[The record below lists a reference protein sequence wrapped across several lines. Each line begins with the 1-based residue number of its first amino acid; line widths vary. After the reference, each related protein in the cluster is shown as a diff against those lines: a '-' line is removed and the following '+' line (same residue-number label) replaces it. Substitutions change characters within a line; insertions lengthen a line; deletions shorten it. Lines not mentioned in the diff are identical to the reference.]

1 MSRIKAWM
9 SNPGNFGPE
18 EIIGAW
24 PTNPSKYLEWSTSPQ
39 DISIWC
45 DTDGS
50 ADPLASLHKS
60 VLSSNSKYKIMV
72 LIEPMHMLPR
82 NYEWVLRNQD
92 LFDLIFSTYPD
103 YGNGNPKFKYYRGG
117 LRSYVAKQDFKIYE
131 KSKNMCSVMS
141 SKRYMPGH
149 ILRHEI
155 RDALQRLNNSYIEY
169 INPPL
174 TRKVDGLKD
183 YRYELVIENE
193 DSPFFSEKLID
204 SMVCGCIPVYWSNG
218 DSSYL
223 DIFDKDGIILFS
235 DKDDLLKKIN
245 ENVFTENFYID
256 RLDAVRKNFEV
267 AQTYIS
273 LGDVLWNC
281 GIKDLIGIE

>member
-1 MSRIKAWM
+1 MAMVIQNLNTIVVGLGRMLQNKTLKFMKSQKICVVLCLQK
-9 SNPGNFGPE
+9 N
-18 EIIGAW
+18 
-24 PTNPSKYLEWSTSPQ
+24 
-39 DISIWC
+39 IS
-45 DTDGS
+45 
-50 ADPLASLHKS
+50 
-60 VLSSNSKYKIMV
+60 
-72 LIEPMHMLPR
+72 
-82 NYEWVLRNQD
+82 
-92 LFDLIFSTYPD
+92 
-103 YGNGNPKFKYYRGG
+103 
-117 LRSYVAKQDFKIYE
+117 
-131 KSKNMCSVMS
+131 
-141 SKRYMPGH
+141 PGH

-155 RDALQRLNNSYIEY
+155 RDDLQRLNNSYIEY

-245 ENVFTENFYID
+245 ENVFTENFYTD
-256 RLDAVRKNFEV
+256 RLDAVRTNFEV